1 MQEVLKN
8 GEEAVLVTA
17 IASSGSTP
25 RGAGSRMLVKADG
38 QVCGTIGG
46 GAVEYRAEQTAMEA
60 IKEKTSY
67 VKGFTL
73 TKNQVSDIGMI
84 CGGDVVVYFQY
95 ITPED
100 ENACDYCAQVLAA
113 LERDEDSWIVL
124 DITDVTCWQAGLYDR
139 RNGLTGICRSEGCGG
154 DGWDR
159 DGHGAGYGDRSAD
172 DADKDGDGAGGG
184 KGAGERACKDSQ
196 VLTLPE
202 EMFGTTARQYEVD
215 ERRYYVEP
223 LVRAGRVYVFGGGH
237 VAQELVPVLTHVGFR
252 CVVMDDREAF
262 ANPQVFPDAQET
274 VVGDM
279 EKICDYL
286 TIKKEDYVCI
296 MTRGHKADYEVQRQV
311 LACHPR
317 YIGVIGSRNK
327 IGVVTKKLLADG
339 FSLEE
344 IQSCHMPIGT
354 RIYAET
360 PAEIAISIAG
370 EMISVRSG
378 H

>member
-1 MQEVLKN
+1 MYDHGKRAEDFHDTKGEKMRRLFQRLQEVLGN
-8 GEEAVLVTA
+8 GDGAVLVTV

-38 QVCGTIGG
+38 RVCGTIGG
-46 GAVEYRAEQTAMEA
+46 GAVEYRAEQIAVEA

-95 ITPED
+95 ISPED
-100 ENACDYCAQVLAA
+100 EKARDYCTQVLAA

-124 DITDVTCWQAGLYDR
+124 DITDATCWQAGLYDHTD
-139 RNGLTGICRSEGCGG
+139 GLTGI
-154 DGWDR
+154 
-159 DGHGAGYGDRSAD
+159 
-172 DADKDGDGAGGG
+172 GGG
-184 KGAGERACKDSQ
+184 GQAP
-196 VLTLPE
+196 TLPR
-202 EMFGTTARQYEVD
+202 EMFGTTARQYEVGG
-215 ERRYYVEP
+215 RKYYVEP
-223 LVRAGRVYVFGGGH
+223 LVRAGQVYVFGGGH

-279 EKICDYL
+279 GKIADYL
-286 TIKKEDYVCI
+286 TIKEADYVCI

-327 IGVVTKKLLADG
+327 IGAVTEKLLADG

-370 EMISVRSG
+370 EMIAVRAG

>member
-1 MQEVLKN
+1 MRGLFQKLQEVLEN
-8 GEEAVLVTA
+8 GEEAVLVTV

-25 RGAGSRMLVKADG
+25 RGAGSRMLVKAEG
-38 QVCGTIGG
+38 RVCGTIGG

-100 ENACDYCAQVLAA
+100 EKARGYCTQVLAA

-124 DITDVTCWQAGLYDR
+124 DITDATCWQAGLYDR
-139 RNGLTGICRSEGCGG
+139 RNGLTGIGRRKDHGKDAGRMAGQAGISGRVGSDGEDGG
-154 DGWDR
+154 SDDG
-159 DGHGAGYGDRSAD
+159 
-172 DADKDGDGAGGG
+172 
-184 KGAGERACKDSQ
+184 Q
-196 VLTLPE
+196 VPVLPQK
-202 EMFGTTARQYEVD
+202 MFGTAARQYE
-215 ERRYYVEP
+215 EGGRKYYVEP
-223 LVRAGRVYVFGGGH
+223 LVRAGKVYVFGGGH

-252 CVVMDDREAF
+252 CMVMDDRENF
-262 ANPQVFPDAQET
+262 ANPQVFPDAQKT

-279 EKICDYL
+279 EKISDYL
-286 TIKKEDYVCI
+286 TIKEEDYVCI

-317 YIGVIGSRNK
+317 YIGVIGSKNK
-327 IGVVTKKLLADG
+327 IGAVTEKLLADG
-339 FSLEE
+339 FTLEE
-344 IQSCHMPIGT
+344 IQRCHMPIGT
-354 RIYAET
+354 RIHAET

-370 EMISVRSG
+370 EMISVRAG
-378 H
+378 Y